1 MFCMFLLS
9 IFGLLG
15 FMHLMVHKT
24 SFLGIL
30 GIGIC
35 SLLSACDSSKSNN
48 KQQSSSDTQHS
59 SSEIALQEATQAVP
73 ANDGKKLSE
82 VAGQATLPAM
92 AEVKGFSPQHQS
104 LPSKAEAFVGRY
116 HVQISCDDPFAKC
129 DQGSAE
135 FIINLLADGTAH
147 RTFVY
152 MGKISYE
159 NSDIKSNRSYQKNT
173 WIYDE
178 AQHEIIVNR
187 IEGIQFFYKVDAQ
200 NNLIMDI
207 DRILNGTEENRLYFS
222 QHHTAPTKAYVL
234 QRFDN

>member
-1 MFCMFLLS
+1 
-9 IFGLLG
+9 
-15 FMHLMVHKT
+15 MHLMVHKT

-48 KQQSSSDTQHS
+48 KQQGASDSQNS

-73 ANDGKKLSE
+73 ASDGKKLSE

-92 AEVKGFSPQHQS
+92 AEIKGFAPQRET
-104 LPSKAEAFVGRY
+104 LPSKAEEFVGRY

-129 DQGSAE
+129 EQGSAE

-152 MGKISYE
+152 MGKISNE
-159 NSDIKSNRSYQKNT
+159 NSDVKSNRSYQKNT
-173 WIYDE
+173 WIYDD

-187 IEGIQFFYKVDAQ
+187 IEGIQFFYKVDEK
-200 NNLIMDI
+200 NNLVMDI
-207 DRILNGTEENRLYFS
+207 DKILNGTEENRLYFA
-222 QHHTAPTKAYVL
+222 QHHTAPMRAYVL
-234 QRFDN
+234 KRFEN